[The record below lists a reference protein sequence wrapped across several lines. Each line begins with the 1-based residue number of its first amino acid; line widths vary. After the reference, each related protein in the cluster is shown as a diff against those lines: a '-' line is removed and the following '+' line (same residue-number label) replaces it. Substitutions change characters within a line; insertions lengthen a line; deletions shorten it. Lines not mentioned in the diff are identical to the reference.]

1 MLAVEEEAWSAD
13 RMTFRVRALG
23 QVAVGWVDVAD
34 DHVQF
39 EVTLPW
45 LLHKFAQVVQ
55 QTIAGRGRILLEKK
69 MSFANAKRAAP
80 DTASCTYA
88 EALRRCNHF
97 GPRSQSPSWFL
108 RTASFR
114 KVNRNNF

>member
-23 QVAVGWVDVAD
+23 QVAAGWVDVAD

-45 LLHKFAQVVQ
+45 LLH
-55 QTIAGRGRILLEKK
+55 
-69 MSFANAKRAAP
+69 S
-80 DTASCTYA
+80 
-88 EALRRCNHF
+88 LRRSCN
-97 GPRSQSPSWFL
+97 RQSRAVVAFCL
-108 RTASFR
+108 KKNEFR
-114 KVNRNNF
+114 EREESST